1 MPELLG
7 LTWST
12 GSSNARQLPDEL
24 WRMSSASKVIY
35 VIVEAE
41 PEFWPVDF
49 YAGVLRLLYSVFSRF
64 AHPEWQRR
72 LHMLLDLL

>member
-1 MPELLG
+1 
-7 LTWST
+7 
-12 GSSNARQLPDEL
+12 
-24 WRMSSASKVIY
+24 MSSASKVIY